1 MKIYDKK
8 NNLLAIVVRNNES
21 DKEKNFIT
29 DDDAEFQ
36 VATFNLK
43 KDIEIQKHY
52 HPPQKRDIN
61 STSEVIVILDG
72 ELTIDIYS
80 GEQELIESVKLTNG
94 DLINMVSGG
103 HGITMNTDTKF
114 VEVKQGPYID
124 EIDKIRF

>member
-1 MKIYDKK
+1 MKIYDK
-8 NNLLAIVVRNNES
+8 NDNLLAIVVRNNES
-21 DKEKNFIT
+21 DEEKNFIT
-29 DDDAEFQ
+29 EDDAEFQ

-43 KDIEIQKHY
+43 KDTEIQKHY

-80 GEQELIESVKLTNG
+80 GEKELIESVKLTNG

-103 HGITMNTDTKF
+103 HGINMNTDTKF